1 MPVPLKDAVAV
12 VRVILL
18 AVALN
23 DRLPILPANEA
34 LTLLLRKSPDKVAEV
49 SVLTRRQEHADALN
63 THGLR
68 VSGRST
74 VQARVTASCDPEEIP
89 PFDLGIVATK
99 ATGLEEAAATLA
111 GHVQIGDGASVGAGG
126 IT

>member
-49 SVLTRRQEHADALN
+49 KI
-63 THGLR
+63 
-68 VSGRST
+68 GR
-74 VQARVTASCDPEEIP
+74 A
-89 PFDLGIVATK
+89 
-99 ATGLEEAAATLA
+99 
-111 GHVQIGDGASVGAGG
+111 HV
-126 IT
+126 